1 MATLLAAVD
10 LEADVH
16 HLAAASDANVIIIII
31 IIIIVAQFIQHS
43 HIHRDIYEIPLCDF
57 PIFNIG
63 NC

>member
-16 HLAAASDANVIIIII
+16 HLATASDANVII
-31 IIIIVAQFIQHS
+31 VVVAAQFIQHS
-43 HIHRDIYEIPLCDF
+43 RIHRDIYEIPLCDF

>member
-1 MATLLAAVD
+1 MATLLAAVV

-16 HLAAASDANVIIIII
+16 HLAAASDANVII
-31 IIIIVAQFIQHS
+31 VVAAQFIQHS
-43 HIHRDIYEIPLCDF
+43 RIHRDIYEIPLCDF

>member
-16 HLAAASDANVIIIII
+16 HLAAASDANVIIII
-31 IIIIVAQFIQHS
+31 VAQFIQHS
-43 HIHRDIYEIPLCDF
+43 RIHRNIYEIPLCDF

>member
-1 MATLLAAVD
+1 MATLLAAVV

-16 HLAAASDANVIIIII
+16 HLATASDANV

-43 HIHRDIYEIPLCDF
+43 RIHRDIYEIPLCDF

>member
-31 IIIIVAQFIQHS
+31 VAAQFIQHS
-43 HIHRDIYEIPLCDF
+43 HIHREFMRF
-57 PIFNIG
+57 PSAISPSLI
-63 NC
+63 

>member
-16 HLAAASDANVIIIII
+16 HLAAASDANVV

>member
-1 MATLLAAVD
+1 MAILLAAAVV

-16 HLAAASDANVIIIII
+16 HLAAASDVNVII
-31 IIIIVAQFIQHS
+31 VVVAAQFIQHS
-43 HIHRDIYEIPLCDF
+43 RIHRDIYEIPLCDF

>member
-16 HLAAASDANVIIIII
+16 HLVTASDANVIII
-31 IIIIVAQFIQHS
+31 VVAAQFIQHS
-43 HIHRDIYEIPLCDF
+43 RIHRDIYEIPLCDF

>member
-16 HLAAASDANVIIIII
+16 HLAAASDANVIII
-31 IIIIVAQFIQHS
+31 VVAAQFIQHS

>member
-16 HLAAASDANVIIIII
+16 HLAAASDANVIII
-31 IIIIVAQFIQHS
+31 VVAAQFIQRS

>member
-1 MATLLAAVD
+1 MATLLAAVV

-16 HLAAASDANVIIIII
+16 HLATASDANVII
-31 IIIIVAQFIQHS
+31 VAAAAQFIQHS
-43 HIHRDIYEIPLCDF
+43 RIHRDIYEISLCDF

>member
-1 MATLLAAVD
+1 MATLLAAVV

-16 HLAAASDANVIIIII
+16 YLATASDANVIIII
-31 IIIIVAQFIQHS
+31 VVAAQFIQHS
-43 HIHRDIYEIPLCDF
+43 RIHRDIYEIPLCDF

>member
-1 MATLLAAVD
+1 MATLLAAVV

-16 HLAAASDANVIIIII
+16 HLATASDANVII
-31 IIIIVAQFIQHS
+31 VVVAAQFIQNS
-43 HIHRDIYEIPLCDF
+43 RIHRDIYEIPLCDF